1 MYAMFEL
8 AKECTVDLAKR
19 RVTIDRL
26 HESLDK
32 IQKGAVSPLDLQEMY
47 DRKKLEQPRT
57 SMSMEIINHRAPQV
71 ENIGIPNLPAPQP
84 QANVLPDL
92 GNILIHQSN
101 YF

>member
-8 AKECTVDLAKR
+8 AKECTHDLAKKR
-19 RVTIDRL
+19 PTIDKL

-32 IQKGAVSPLDLQEMY
+32 IQKGAVSRSYILQEMY

-71 ENIGIPNLPAPQP
+71 ENIGIPNLPQG
-84 QANVLPDL
+84 NVLPDL
-92 GNILIHQSN
+92 GNFLIHQSN
-101 YF
+101 YCT